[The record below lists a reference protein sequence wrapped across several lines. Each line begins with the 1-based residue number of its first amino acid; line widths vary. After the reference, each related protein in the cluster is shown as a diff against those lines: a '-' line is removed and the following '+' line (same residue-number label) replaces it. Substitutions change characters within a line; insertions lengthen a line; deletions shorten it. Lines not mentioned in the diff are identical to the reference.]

1 MNENTKDVVENNN
14 SVGQQEN
21 VDEKFE
27 QEKGQENKISA
38 NESSENNETV
48 SEESSSEN
56 NETTSEESSSE
67 NNETTSEESSSEN
80 NEIANEEKNTETFDS
95 LKKELSENKDKL
107 LRSLA
112 ESENTRKQMEKI
124 RIETIKYGVQPL
136 AREILNVVDNFNRA
150 LNLKDDNNE
159 KSLEEGLTLIQKEIL
174 SILEKFNVKKIKA
187 LGEDFNAN
195 FHQAMFE
202 KETNEFDS
210 GKVCEI
216 VQDGYTFH
224 DRLLRP
230 VLVGVAKKSNEN
242 NNDEKAEDEEN
253 NKNEE

>member
-1 MNENTKDVVENNN
+1 MNEKTNDGVENNN
-14 SVGQQEN
+14 SMGP
-21 VDEKFE
+21 
-27 QEKGQENKISA
+27 QEKVGEKIDQTKDQENKIFIKKSLDD
-38 NESSENNETV
+38 NDTSRDEGSSENNETI
-48 SEESSSEN
+48 SDKSSLEN
-56 NETTSEESSSE
+56 KETSSQEGNLE
-67 NNETTSEESSSEN
+67 N
-80 NEIANEEKNTETFDS
+80 IDS

-124 RIETIKYGVQPL
+124 RIETNKYGVQPL

-150 LNLKDDNNE
+150 LNLKDDNKE
-159 KSLEEGLTLIQKEIL
+159 KSLEEGFTLIQKEIL
-174 SILEKFNVKKIKA
+174 SILDKFNVKKINA

-195 FHQAMFE
+195 YHQAMFE
-202 KETNEFDS
+202 KETNEFEA

-230 VLVGVAKKSNEN
+230 VLVGVAKKLNEN
-242 NNDEKAEDEEN
+242 DNDKKAEDDEN
-253 NKNEE
+253 TKNEE

>member
-1 MNENTKDVVENNN
+1 MNEKINDEENNDSIERDKDVGEE
-14 SVGQQEN
+14 SDQQ
-21 VDEKFE
+21 K
-27 QEKGQENKISA
+27 KHENKIS
-38 NESSENNETV
+38 T
-48 SEESSSEN
+48 EESLEN
-56 NETTSEESSSE
+56 NETTGHEDNLENNKTASNEETSE
-67 NNETTSEESSSEN
+67 NNKTASDEVNQET
-80 NEIANEEKNTETFDS
+80 INT
-95 LKKELSENKDKL
+95 LKRELSENKDKL

-124 RIETIKYGVQPL
+124 RIETNKYGVQPL

-150 LNLKDDNNE
+150 LNLKDDNKE
-159 KSLEEGLTLIQKEIL
+159 KGLEEGLTLIQKEIL
-174 SILEKFNVKKIKA
+174 SILDKFNVKKINA

-202 KETNEFDS
+202 KETIEFED

-230 VLVGVAKKSNEN
+230 VLVGVAKKSDEN
-242 NNDEKAEDEEN
+242 NNDIKTKDSENKKTEE
-253 NKNEE
+253 

>member
-1 MNENTKDVVENNN
+1 MNEKTNDEVENNN
-14 SVGQQEN
+14 SMAQQEN
-21 VDEKFE
+21 VGEKLD
-27 QEKGQENKISA
+27 QEKDQENKISTE
-38 NESSENNETV
+38 ESSENNEA
-48 SEESSSEN
+48 ESKK
-56 NETTSEESSSE
+56 
-67 NNETTSEESSSEN
+67 SSSEN
-80 NEIANEEKNTETFDS
+80 NEIASEEDNTETLDS
-95 LKKELSENKDKL
+95 LKKELSENKDKI
-107 LRSLA
+107 LRA
-112 ESENTRKQMEKI
+112 MADSENTRKQMEKM
-124 RIETIKYGVQPL
+124 RIETNKYGVQPL

-159 KSLEEGLTLIQKEIL
+159 KSLEEGLALIQKEIL

-202 KETNEFDS
+202 KETNEFES

-242 NNDEKAEDEEN
+242 NNDKKAEDNEN
-253 NKNEE
+253 KKNEE

>member
-1 MNENTKDVVENNN
+1 MNDKTNDKLGQNN
-14 SVGQQEN
+14 SMEQQEN
-21 VDEKFE
+21 IDDKLS
-27 QEKGQENKISA
+27 QEKGKDNKIFD
-38 NESSENNETV
+38 EDISENNET
-48 SEESSSEN
+48 SGDEDILENNETSGDEDISEN
-56 NETTSEESSSE
+56 NETSVEEG
-67 NNETTSEESSSEN
+67 NLETV
-80 NEIANEEKNTETFDS
+80 DS

-124 RIETIKYGVQPL
+124 RIETNKYGVQPL

-159 KSLEEGLTLIQKEIL
+159 KGLEEGLNLIQKEIL
-174 SILEKFNVKKIKA
+174 SILEKFNVKKIQA

-202 KETNEFDS
+202 KETNEFED

-230 VLVGVAKKSNEN
+230 VLVGVAKKSNEDN
-242 NNDEKAEDEEN
+242 SDENIELNDNTE
-253 NKNEE
+253 NEEKS

>member
-1 MNENTKDVVENNN
+1 MNEKTNDKLGQNN
-14 SVGQQEN
+14 SMEQQEN
-21 VDEKFE
+21 IDEKLS
-27 QEKGQENKISA
+27 QEKGIDNKILDEDVSEK
-38 NESSENNETV
+38 NESSGDEDI
-48 SEESSSEN
+48 
-56 NETTSEESSSE
+56 
-67 NNETTSEESSSEN
+67 SEN
-80 NEIANEEKNTETFDS
+80 NEISGEGGNLETIDS

-124 RIETIKYGVQPL
+124 RIETNKYGVQPL

-150 LNLKDDNNE
+150 LNLKEDNNE
-159 KSLEEGLTLIQKEIL
+159 KGLEEGLNLIQKEIL
-174 SILEKFNVKKIKA
+174 SILEKFNVKKIQA

-202 KETNEFDS
+202 KETNEFED

-242 NNDEKAEDEEN
+242 KSDKNIEVDDNTE
-253 NKNEE
+253 NEEKN

>member
-1 MNENTKDVVENNN
+1 MNEKTNDKLGQNN
-14 SVGQQEN
+14 SMEQQEN
-21 VDEKFE
+21 IDEKLS
-27 QEKGQENKISA
+27 QEKGKDNKILDEDISEN
-38 NESSENNETV
+38 NESSGDEDISENNET
-48 SEESSSEN
+48 SSEGDN
-56 NETTSEESSSE
+56 LET
-67 NNETTSEESSSEN
+67 
-80 NEIANEEKNTETFDS
+80 IDS

-124 RIETIKYGVQPL
+124 RIETNKYGVQPL

-159 KSLEEGLTLIQKEIL
+159 KGLEEGLNLIQKEIL
-174 SILEKFNVKKIKA
+174 SILEKFNVKKIQA

-202 KETNEFDS
+202 KETNEFED

-230 VLVGVAKKSNEN
+230 VLVGVAKKSNEDN
-242 NNDEKAEDEEN
+242 SDENIELNDNTE
-253 NKNEE
+253 NEEKS

>member
-1 MNENTKDVVENNN
+1 MNEKTNDKVENNN
-14 SVGQQEN
+14 SMAQQEN
-21 VDEKFE
+21 VGEKLD
-27 QEKGQENKISA
+27 QEKDQENKIFA
-38 NESSENNETV
+38 EESLENNKTSSEENNSENNETAIEKGTPENDEIS
-48 SEESSSEN
+48 SEEDNSE
-56 NETTSEESSSE
+56 TLV
-67 NNETTSEESSSEN
+67 
-80 NEIANEEKNTETFDS
+80 F

-124 RIETIKYGVQPL
+124 RIEANKYGVQPL

-202 KETNEFDS
+202 KETNEFEV

-230 VLVGVAKKSNEN
+230 VLVGVAKKQNEN
-242 NNDEKAEDEEN
+242 NNDKKAEADESK
-253 NKNEE
+253 KNEE

>member
-1 MNENTKDVVENNN
+1 MNEKTNDEVENNN
-14 SVGQQEN
+14 SMAQQEN
-21 VDEKFE
+21 SDEKLD
-27 QEKGQENKISA
+27 QEKDQENKNFA
-38 NESSENNETV
+38 EKSSENNETA
-48 SEESSSEN
+48 SEESSA
-56 NETTSEESSSE
+56 
-67 NNETTSEESSSEN
+67 EN
-80 NEIANEEKNTETFDS
+80 NEIAGEEDNSENLDF

-124 RIETIKYGVQPL
+124 RVETNKYGVQPL

-159 KSLEEGLTLIQKEIL
+159 KGLEEGLNLIQKEIL
-174 SILEKFNVKKIKA
+174 SILEKFNVKKIQA

-202 KETNEFDS
+202 KETNEFED

-230 VLVGVAKKSNEN
+230 VLVGVAKKLNEN
-242 NNDEKAEDEEN
+242 NNDKKAEDDEN
-253 NKNEE
+253 KKNEE

>member
-1 MNENTKDVVENNN
+1 MNEKTNDDVENNN
-14 SVGQQEN
+14 SMGP
-21 VDEKFE
+21 
-27 QEKGQENKISA
+27 QEKVVEKTDQTKDQENKIFVKKRLDDNDTSRD
-38 NESSENNETV
+38 EGSSENNETI
-48 SEESSSEN
+48 SDKSSLEN
-56 NETTSEESSSE
+56 KETSSQEDNLE
-67 NNETTSEESSSEN
+67 N
-80 NEIANEEKNTETFDS
+80 IDS

-124 RIETIKYGVQPL
+124 RIETNKYGVQPL

-202 KETNEFDS
+202 KETNEFEI

-242 NNDEKAEDEEN
+242 NNDKKAEDDEN
-253 NKNEE
+253 KKNEE

>member
-1 MNENTKDVVENNN
+1 MNEKTNDKLGQNN
-14 SVGQQEN
+14 SMEQQEN
-21 VDEKFE
+21 IDEKLN
-27 QEKGQENKISA
+27 QEKGIDNKILD
-38 NESSENNETV
+38 EDV
-48 SEESSSEN
+48 SEK
-56 NETTSEESSSE
+56 NECSGDEDI
-67 NNETTSEESSSEN
+67 SEN
-80 NEIANEEKNTETFDS
+80 NEISSEGGNLETIDS

-124 RIETIKYGVQPL
+124 RIETNKYGVQPL

-159 KSLEEGLTLIQKEIL
+159 KGLEEGLNLIQKEIL
-174 SILEKFNVKKIKA
+174 SILEKFNVKKIQA

-202 KETNEFDS
+202 KETNEFED

-242 NNDEKAEDEEN
+242 NSDKNIEVNDHTE
-253 NKNEE
+253 NEEKN

>member
-1 MNENTKDVVENNN
+1 MNEKTNDGVENNN
-14 SVGQQEN
+14 SMGP
-21 VDEKFE
+21 
-27 QEKGQENKISA
+27 QEKVGEKIDQTKDQENKIFVKKSLDD
-38 NESSENNETV
+38 NDTSRDEGNSENNETI
-48 SEESSSEN
+48 SDKSSLEN
-56 NETTSEESSSE
+56 KETSSQEGNLE
-67 NNETTSEESSSEN
+67 N
-80 NEIANEEKNTETFDS
+80 IDS

-124 RIETIKYGVQPL
+124 RIETNKYGVQPL

-150 LNLKDDNNE
+150 LNIKDDNKE
-159 KSLEEGLTLIQKEIL
+159 KSLEEGFTLIQKEIL
-174 SILEKFNVKKIKA
+174 SILDKFNVKKINA

-195 FHQAMFE
+195 YHQAMFE
-202 KETNEFDS
+202 KETNEFEA

-230 VLVGVAKKSNEN
+230 VLVGVAKKLNEN
-242 NNDEKAEDEEN
+242 DNDKKAEDDEN
-253 NKNEE
+253 TKNEE

>member
-1 MNENTKDVVENNN
+1 MNENTNDKEENN
-14 SVGQQEN
+14 SSMAEQEN
-21 VDEKFE
+21 VGEKLD
-27 QEKGQENKISA
+27 QEKDQEDKIFSEE
-38 NESSENNETV
+38 NSENNGTV
-48 SEESSSEN
+48 SKD
-56 NETTSEESSSE
+56 
-67 NNETTSEESSSEN
+67 SSSEN
-80 NEIANEEKNTETFDS
+80 NEISSDEDNSETFDS

-124 RIETIKYGVQPL
+124 RIETNKYGVQPL

-202 KETNEFDS
+202 KETNEFEI

-216 VQDGYTFH
+216 VQDGYTLH

-242 NNDEKAEDEEN
+242 NNDKKAEDDEN
-253 NKNEE
+253 KKNEE

>member
-1 MNENTKDVVENNN
+1 MNEKINDEVENNN
-14 SVGQQEN
+14 SIGQQEN
-21 VDEKFE
+21 EGEKLE
-27 QEKGQENKISA
+27 QENAQENKIS
-38 NESSENNETV
+38 NEKNSDDNKSS
-48 SEESSSEN
+48 SDEESSGN
-56 NETTSEESSSE
+56 NDIAGDEDNLET
-67 NNETTSEESSSEN
+67 
-80 NEIANEEKNTETFDS
+80 IDS

-124 RIETIKYGVQPL
+124 RIETSKYGIQPL

-150 LNLKDDNNE
+150 LNLKDDKDE
-159 KSLEEGLTLIQKEIL
+159 KGLEEGLILIQKEIL
-174 SILEKFNVKKIKA
+174 SILEKFNIKKIKA
-187 LGEDFNAN
+187 LGEEFNAN

-202 KETNEFDS
+202 KETNEFED
-210 GKVCEI
+210 GRVCEI

-242 NNDEKAEDEEN
+242 SNDQKIENDENTKNDEKN
-253 NKNEE
+253 

>member
-1 MNENTKDVVENNN
+1 MNEKTNDDVENNN
-14 SVGQQEN
+14 SMGP
-21 VDEKFE
+21 
-27 QEKGQENKISA
+27 QEKVVEKTDQTKDQENKIFVKKSLDD
-38 NESSENNETV
+38 NDTSRDEGSSENNETI
-48 SEESSSEN
+48 SDKSSLEN
-56 NETTSEESSSE
+56 KETSSQEVNLE
-67 NNETTSEESSSEN
+67 NV
-80 NEIANEEKNTETFDS
+80 DY

-124 RIETIKYGVQPL
+124 RIETNKYGVQPL

-150 LNLKDDNNE
+150 LNLKDDNKE
-159 KSLEEGLTLIQKEIL
+159 KSLEEGFTLIQKEIL
-174 SILEKFNVKKIKA
+174 SILDKFNVKKINA

-202 KETNEFDS
+202 KETNEFEV

-230 VLVGVAKKSNEN
+230 VLVGVAKKLNEN
-242 NNDEKAEDEEN
+242 NNDKKAEDDEN
-253 NKNEE
+253 KKNEE

>member
-1 MNENTKDVVENNN
+1 MNEKTNDKLGQNN
-14 SVGQQEN
+14 SMEQQEN
-21 VDEKFE
+21 IDEKLS
-27 QEKGQENKISA
+27 QERGKDNKILDEDISEN
-38 NESSENNETV
+38 NESSGDENISENNET
-48 SEESSSEN
+48 SGDEDISEN
-56 NETTSEESSSE
+56 NENSIEGG
-67 NNETTSEESSSEN
+67 NLETIDT
-80 NEIANEEKNTETFDS
+80 
-95 LKKELSENKDKL
+95 LKKELLENKDKL

-124 RIETIKYGVQPL
+124 RIETNKYGVQPL

-159 KSLEEGLTLIQKEIL
+159 KGLEEGLNLIQKEIL
-174 SILEKFNVKKIKA
+174 SILEKFNVKKIQA

-202 KETNEFDS
+202 KETNEFED

-242 NNDEKAEDEEN
+242 NSDKNIEVDDHTE
-253 NKNEE
+253 NEEKN

>member
-1 MNENTKDVVENNN
+1 MNEKTNDKLGQNN
-14 SVGQQEN
+14 SMEQQEN
-21 VDEKFE
+21 IDEKLS
-27 QEKGQENKISA
+27 QEKDKDNKIFD
-38 NESSENNETV
+38 EDISENNET
-48 SEESSSEN
+48 SGDEDISEN
-56 NETTSEESSSE
+56 NETSSE
-67 NNETTSEESSSEN
+67 GGNLET
-80 NEIANEEKNTETFDS
+80 IDS

-124 RIETIKYGVQPL
+124 RIETNKYGVQPL

-159 KSLEEGLTLIQKEIL
+159 KGLEEGLNLIQKEIL
-174 SILEKFNVKKIKA
+174 SILEKFNVKKIQA

-202 KETNEFDS
+202 KETNEFED

-242 NNDEKAEDEEN
+242 NSDKNIEVN
-253 NKNEE
+253 NNTENEEKN

>member
-1 MNENTKDVVENNN
+1 MNEKTNDGVENNN
-14 SVGQQEN
+14 SMGP
-21 VDEKFE
+21 
-27 QEKGQENKISA
+27 QEKVGEKIDQTKDQENKIFVKKSLDD
-38 NESSENNETV
+38 NDTSRDEGNSENNETI
-48 SEESSSEN
+48 SDKSSLENKETSSQESNLEN
-56 NETTSEESSSE
+56 
-67 NNETTSEESSSEN
+67 
-80 NEIANEEKNTETFDS
+80 IDS

-124 RIETIKYGVQPL
+124 RIETNKYGVQPL

-150 LNLKDDNNE
+150 LNIKDDNKE
-159 KSLEEGLTLIQKEIL
+159 KSLEEGFTLIQKEIL
-174 SILEKFNVKKIKA
+174 SILDKFNVKKINA

-195 FHQAMFE
+195 YHQAMFE
-202 KETNEFDS
+202 KETNEFEA

-230 VLVGVAKKSNEN
+230 VLVGVAKKLNEN
-242 NNDEKAEDEEN
+242 DNDKKAEDDEN
-253 NKNEE
+253 TKNEE

>member
-1 MNENTKDVVENNN
+1 MNEKTNDGVENNN
-14 SVGQQEN
+14 SMGP
-21 VDEKFE
+21 
-27 QEKGQENKISA
+27 QEKVGEKIDQTKDQENKIFVKKSLDD
-38 NESSENNETV
+38 NDTSRDEGSSENNETI
-48 SEESSSEN
+48 SDKSSLENKETSSQESNLEN
-56 NETTSEESSSE
+56 
-67 NNETTSEESSSEN
+67 
-80 NEIANEEKNTETFDS
+80 IDS

-124 RIETIKYGVQPL
+124 RIETNKYGVQPL

-150 LNLKDDNNE
+150 LNIKDDNKE
-159 KSLEEGLTLIQKEIL
+159 KSLEEGFTLIQKEIL
-174 SILEKFNVKKIKA
+174 SILDKFNVKKINA

-195 FHQAMFE
+195 YHQAMFE
-202 KETNEFDS
+202 KETNEFEA

-230 VLVGVAKKSNEN
+230 VLVGVAKKLNEN
-242 NNDEKAEDEEN
+242 DNDKKAEDDEN
-253 NKNEE
+253 TKNEE

>member
-1 MNENTKDVVENNN
+1 MNEKTNDKLGQNN
-14 SVGQQEN
+14 SMEQHEN
-21 VDEKFE
+21 IDEKLS
-27 QEKGQENKISA
+27 QEKGKDNKIFD
-38 NESSENNETV
+38 EDISENNET
-48 SEESSSEN
+48 SGDEDISEN
-56 NETTSEESSSE
+56 NETSSE
-67 NNETTSEESSSEN
+67 GGNLET
-80 NEIANEEKNTETFDS
+80 IDS

-124 RIETIKYGVQPL
+124 RIETNKYGVQPL

-159 KSLEEGLTLIQKEIL
+159 KGLEEGLNLIQKEIL
-174 SILEKFNVKKIKA
+174 SILEKFNVKKIQA

-202 KETNEFDS
+202 KETNEFED

-216 VQDGYTFH
+216 VQDGYTFY

-242 NNDEKAEDEEN
+242 NSDKNIEVDN
-253 NKNEE
+253 NTENEEKN

>member
-1 MNENTKDVVENNN
+1 MNEKTNDKLGQNN
-14 SVGQQEN
+14 SMEQQEN
-21 VDEKFE
+21 IDEKLS
-27 QEKGQENKISA
+27 QEKDKDNKIFD
-38 NESSENNETV
+38 EDISENNET
-48 SEESSSEN
+48 SGDEDISEN
-56 NETTSEESSSE
+56 NETSSEEG
-67 NNETTSEESSSEN
+67 NLET
-80 NEIANEEKNTETFDS
+80 IDS

-124 RIETIKYGVQPL
+124 RIETNKYGVQPL

-159 KSLEEGLTLIQKEIL
+159 KGLEEGLNLIQKEIL
-174 SILEKFNVKKIKA
+174 SILEKFNVKKIQA

-202 KETNEFDS
+202 KETNEFED

-242 NNDEKAEDEEN
+242 NSDKNIEVN
-253 NKNEE
+253 NNTENEEKN

>member
-1 MNENTKDVVENNN
+1 MNEKTNDKLGQNN
-14 SVGQQEN
+14 SMEQQEN
-21 VDEKFE
+21 IDEKLS
-27 QEKGQENKISA
+27 QEKDKDNKIFD
-38 NESSENNETV
+38 EDISENNET
-48 SEESSSEN
+48 SGDEDISEN
-56 NETTSEESSSE
+56 NETSSE
-67 NNETTSEESSSEN
+67 GGNLET
-80 NEIANEEKNTETFDS
+80 IDS

-124 RIETIKYGVQPL
+124 RIETNKYGVQPL

-159 KSLEEGLTLIQKEIL
+159 KGLEEGLNLIQKEIL
-174 SILEKFNVKKIKA
+174 SILEKFNVKKIQA

-202 KETNEFDS
+202 KETNEFED

-216 VQDGYTFH
+216 VQDGYTFY

-242 NNDEKAEDEEN
+242 NSDKNIEVDDNTE
-253 NKNEE
+253 NEEKN

>member
-1 MNENTKDVVENNN
+1 MNEKTNNEVKNN
-14 SVGQQEN
+14 SSKRQQESVN
-21 VDEKFE
+21 ENLDQV
-27 QEKGQENKISA
+27 KGQENKILA
-38 NESSENNETV
+38 EESSASNETV
-48 SEESSSEN
+48 SDEESSAS
-56 NETTSEESSSE
+56 NEIVSDEESSA
-67 NNETTSEESSSEN
+67 N
-80 NEIANEEKNTETFDS
+80 NEIVNDEDNVETIAS

-112 ESENTRKQMEKI
+112 ESENTRRQMEKI
-124 RIETIKYGVQPL
+124 RIETNKYGVQPL

-202 KETNEFDS
+202 KETNEFEG

-230 VLVGVAKKSNEN
+230 VLVGVAKKPNEN
-242 NNDEKAEDEEN
+242 NNDKKAKDDEN
-253 NKNEE
+253 KKNEK

>member
-1 MNENTKDVVENNN
+1 MNEKTNDEVENNN
-14 SVGQQEN
+14 SMGTQESSG
-21 VDEKFE
+21 EKID
-27 QEKGQENKISA
+27 QTKDQENKTLAEESLDKNDTFSDDGNSES
-38 NESSENNETV
+38 NETVSDEGSLENNETP
-48 SEESSSEN
+48 SEEGN
-56 NETTSEESSSE
+56 LET
-67 NNETTSEESSSEN
+67 
-80 NEIANEEKNTETFDS
+80 IDS

-124 RIETIKYGVQPL
+124 RIETSKYGVQPL

-159 KSLEEGLTLIQKEIL
+159 KTLEEGFTLIQKEIL
-174 SILEKFNVKKIKA
+174 SILDKFNVKKINA

-202 KETNEFDS
+202 KETNEFEV

-242 NNDEKAEDEEN
+242 KNDKKAEKDEN
-253 NKNEE
+253 TKNEEQN

>member
-1 MNENTKDVVENNN
+1 MNEKTNDEVENNN
-14 SVGQQEN
+14 SMAQQKN
-21 VDEKFE
+21 VDEKLD
-27 QEKGQENKISA
+27 QEKDQK
-38 NESSENNETV
+38 NNILA
-48 SEESSSEN
+48 EESSEN
-56 NETTSEESSSE
+56 NETTSEESSPE
-67 NNETTSEESSSEN
+67 NDETTTEESSPEN
-80 NEIANEEKNTETFDS
+80 GEIASEEDNPETIDT

-124 RIETIKYGVQPL
+124 RIETNKYGVQPL

-202 KETNEFDS
+202 KETNEFED

-230 VLVGVAKKSNEN
+230 VLVGVAKKPNEN
-242 NNDEKAEDEEN
+242 NNDKKAEDDEDK
-253 NKNEE
+253 KNQE

>member
-1 MNENTKDVVENNN
+1 MNEKTNDKLGQNN
-14 SVGQQEN
+14 SMEQQEN
-21 VDEKFE
+21 IDEKLN
-27 QEKGQENKISA
+27 QEKGIDNKILDEDVSEK
-38 NESSENNETV
+38 NESSGDEDI
-48 SEESSSEN
+48 SEKNESSGDEDI
-56 NETTSEESSSE
+56 
-67 NNETTSEESSSEN
+67 SEN
-80 NEIANEEKNTETFDS
+80 NEISSEGGNLETIDS

-124 RIETIKYGVQPL
+124 RIETNKYGVQPL

-150 LNLKDDNNE
+150 LNLKEDNNE
-159 KSLEEGLTLIQKEIL
+159 KGLEEGLNLIQKEIL
-174 SILEKFNVKKIKA
+174 SILEKFNVKKIQA

-202 KETNEFDS
+202 KETNEFED

-242 NNDEKAEDEEN
+242 KSDKNIEVDDNTE
-253 NKNEE
+253 NEEKN

>member
-1 MNENTKDVVENNN
+1 MNEKTNDKLGQNN
-14 SVGQQEN
+14 SMEQQEN
-21 VDEKFE
+21 IDEKLS
-27 QEKGQENKISA
+27 QEKDKDHKIFD
-38 NESSENNETV
+38 EDVSENNET
-48 SEESSSEN
+48 SGDEDISEN
-56 NETTSEESSSE
+56 NETSSE
-67 NNETTSEESSSEN
+67 GGNLET
-80 NEIANEEKNTETFDS
+80 IDS

-124 RIETIKYGVQPL
+124 RIETNKYGVQPL

-159 KSLEEGLTLIQKEIL
+159 KGLEEGLNLIQKEIL
-174 SILEKFNVKKIKA
+174 SILEKFNVKKIQA

-202 KETNEFDS
+202 KETNEFED

-242 NNDEKAEDEEN
+242 NSDKNIEVDDNTE
-253 NKNEE
+253 NEEKNL

>member
-1 MNENTKDVVENNN
+1 MNEKTNDKLGQNN
-14 SVGQQEN
+14 SMEQQEN
-21 VDEKFE
+21 IDEKLS
-27 QEKGQENKISA
+27 QEKDKDHKIFD
-38 NESSENNETV
+38 EDISENNET
-48 SEESSSEN
+48 SGDEDISEN
-56 NETTSEESSSE
+56 NETSSE
-67 NNETTSEESSSEN
+67 GGNLET
-80 NEIANEEKNTETFDS
+80 IDS

-124 RIETIKYGVQPL
+124 RIETNKYGVQPL

-159 KSLEEGLTLIQKEIL
+159 KGLEEGLNLIQKEIL
-174 SILEKFNVKKIKA
+174 SILEKFNVKKIQA

-202 KETNEFDS
+202 KETNEFED

-242 NNDEKAEDEEN
+242 NSDKNIEVN
-253 NKNEE
+253 NNTENEEKN

>member
-1 MNENTKDVVENNN
+1 MNEKTNDKLGQNN
-14 SVGQQEN
+14 SMEQQEN
-21 VDEKFE
+21 IDEKLS
-27 QEKGQENKISA
+27 QEKGIDNKILDEDVSEK
-38 NESSENNETV
+38 NESSGDEDI
-48 SEESSSEN
+48 
-56 NETTSEESSSE
+56 
-67 NNETTSEESSSEN
+67 SEN
-80 NEIANEEKNTETFDS
+80 NEISGEGGNLETIDS

-124 RIETIKYGVQPL
+124 RIETNKYGVQPL

-159 KSLEEGLTLIQKEIL
+159 KGLEEGLNLIQKEIL
-174 SILEKFNVKKIKA
+174 SILEKFNVKKIQA

-202 KETNEFDS
+202 KETNKFED

-242 NNDEKAEDEEN
+242 NGDKNIEVDDNTE
-253 NKNEE
+253 NEEKN

>member
-1 MNENTKDVVENNN
+1 MNEKTNDKLGQNN
-14 SVGQQEN
+14 SMEQQEN
-21 VDEKFE
+21 IDEKLR
-27 QEKGQENKISA
+27 QEKGKDNKILDEDVLEK
-38 NESSENNETV
+38 NECSGDEDISENNET
-48 SEESSSEN
+48 SSEGDN
-56 NETTSEESSSE
+56 LET
-67 NNETTSEESSSEN
+67 
-80 NEIANEEKNTETFDS
+80 IDS

-124 RIETIKYGVQPL
+124 RIETNKYGVQPL

-159 KSLEEGLTLIQKEIL
+159 KGLEEGLNLIQKEIL
-174 SILEKFNVKKIKA
+174 SILEKFNVKKIQA

-202 KETNEFDS
+202 KETNEFED

-242 NNDEKAEDEEN
+242 NSDKNIEVNHNTE
-253 NKNEE
+253 NEEKN